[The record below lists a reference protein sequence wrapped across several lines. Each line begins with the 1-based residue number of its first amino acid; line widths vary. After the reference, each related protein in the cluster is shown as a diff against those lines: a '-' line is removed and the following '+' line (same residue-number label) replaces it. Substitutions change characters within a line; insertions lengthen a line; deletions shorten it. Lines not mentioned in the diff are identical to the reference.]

1 MRQFAATHRVAA
13 TSRLL
18 CTAAATRLLALILS
32 LRDVARIQ
40 NSL

>member
-1 MRQFAATHRVAA
+1 MRQFAATHRVAT

-18 CTAAATRLLALILS
+18 WTAAAISLALILS